1 MPGLCLLLTSDLSCC
16 PRYLRHI
23 LCELCVLCGL
33 NFGFGAKLKLTDTL
47 QFASGSLRGSP
58 TRTLLMMLAMS
69 IGVAAVVVL
78 TALGEGARRYVVDQ
92 FSSLGTNLVIVL
104 PGRTETAGIG
114 PGLMSGQTPRDITL
128 DDAQA
133 LLRSRAIKR
142 IAPLTVGSATL
153 SRGALNRE
161 VVVAG
166 STADLLE
173 VRHMSIGIGKFLP
186 AGDIHESASVC
197 VLGSQMKRE
206 LFGNEQAVGQWVRL
220 GDRRFRV
227 IGVLASQGE
236 SMGMRTDEL
245 VIVPVASAHQL
256 FNTSGLFRIL
266 IEAKNRDVI
275 EQAKHDAEEIMVQ
288 RHSGERDVTV
298 ITQDA
303 VLATFDRILTTL
315 TMAVGGIAAIS
326 LAVAGVLI
334 MNVMLI
340 AVAQRVKEIGLL
352 KALGAPGKQIRLLF
366 FAEAALLS
374 IIGSVAGLVLGYA
387 GSMII
392 GQIYPSLP
400 VSPPWWAVLA
410 ACATALGT
418 GILFSVWPA
427 RRAAKLDPVAALAG
441 R

>member
-1 MPGLCLLLTSDLSCC
+1 MRLID
-16 PRYLRHI
+16 
-23 LCELCVLCGL
+23 V
-33 NFGFGAKLKLTDTL
+33 A
-47 QFASGSLRGSP
+47 QFATGSLRGSP
-58 TRTLLMMLAMS
+58 ARTFLMMLAMS
-69 IGVAAVVVL
+69 IGVASVVVL

-114 PGLMSGQTPRDITL
+114 PGMLIGQVPREISL
-128 DDAQA
+128 DDAEA
-133 LLRSRAIKR
+133 LLRSRAVRR
-142 IAPLTVGSATL
+142 IAPLTIGSATV
-153 SRGALNRE
+153 SRDALNRE
-161 VVVAG
+161 VVVLG
-166 STADLLE
+166 STSDLLE
-173 VRHMSIGIGKFLP
+173 VRHMDLALGKFLP
-186 AGDIHESASVC
+186 PGDIHESASVC
-197 VLGSQMKRE
+197 VLGNQIKRE
-206 LFGNEQAVGQWVRL
+206 LFGNEQAVGAWVRL

-245 VIVPVASAHQL
+245 VIVPIASAHQL
-256 FNTSGLFRIL
+256 FNTSGVFRIL
-266 IEAKNRDVI
+266 IEANSRDVI
-275 EQAKHDAEEIMVQ
+275 GQVMHDAEEIMFQ
-288 RHSGERDVTV
+288 RHNGEKDVTV

-303 VLATFDRILTTL
+303 VIATFDRILTAL

-352 KALGAPGKQIRLLF
+352 KALGAPGKQIRNLF

-374 IIGSVAGLVLGYA
+374 GTGAMAGLLLGYT
-387 GSMII
+387 GSAVI
-392 GQIYPSLP
+392 GKIYPTLP

-427 RRAAKLDPVAALAG
+427 RRAARLDPVAALAG

>member
-1 MPGLCLLLTSDLSCC
+1 M
-16 PRYLRHI
+16 
-23 LCELCVLCGL
+23 
-33 NFGFGAKLKLTDTL
+33 KLTDTL

-114 PGLMSGQTPRDITL
+114 PGLMSGQTPRDITV

-142 IAPLTVGSATL
+142 IAPLTIGSATL
-153 SRGALNRE
+153 SRDALNRE

-166 STADLLE
+166 STSAMLE
-173 VRHMSIGIGKFLP
+173 VRHMNIGLGRFLP
-186 AGDIHESASVC
+186 PGDINDSTPVC
-197 VLGSQMKRE
+197 VLGNQMRRE
-206 LFGNEQAVGQWVRL
+206 LFGNDPAVGQWVRL

-227 IGVLASQGE
+227 IGVLAPQGE

-245 VIVPVASAHQL
+245 VIIPVAAAHQL
-256 FNTSGLFRIL
+256 FNTTGLFRVL
-266 IEAKNRDVI
+266 IEAKSREAIPEAVR
-275 EQAKHDAEEIMVQ
+275 DAEEIMLQ

-303 VLATFDRILTTL
+303 VLQTFDRILTAL

-352 KALGAPGKQIRLLF
+352 KALGAPGRQIRHLF

-374 IIGSVAGLVLGYA
+374 GIGSVAGLVLGYS
-387 GSMII
+387 GSFVI
-392 GQIYPSLP
+392 GQVYPSLP

-427 RRAAKLDPVAALAG
+427 RRAARLDPVAALAG

>member
-1 MPGLCLLLTSDLSCC
+1 MRLLD
-16 PRYLRHI
+16 
-23 LCELCVLCGL
+23 V
-33 NFGFGAKLKLTDTL
+33 A
-47 QFASGSLRGSP
+47 QFATGSLRGSP

-78 TALGEGARRYVVDQ
+78 TALGEGARRYVIDQ

-114 PGLMSGQTPRDITL
+114 PGMLLGQVPREISL

-133 LLRSRAIKR
+133 VLRSPAVKR
-142 IAPLTVGSATL
+142 IAPLTIGSAML
-153 SRGALNRE
+153 SHNALNRE
-161 VVVAG
+161 VVVLG
-166 STADLLE
+166 STSDLLE
-173 VRHMSIGIGKFLP
+173 VRHMSLGLGKFLP
-186 AGDIHESASVC
+186 PGDIHDSASVC
-197 VLGSQMKRE
+197 VLGNQMKRE
-206 LFGNEQAVGQWVRL
+206 LFGNEQAIGQWVRL

-227 IGVLASQGE
+227 IGVLATQGE
-236 SMGMRTDEL
+236 SMGFNTNEI

-266 IEAKNRDVI
+266 VEAKSRDSI
-275 EQAKHDAEEIMVQ
+275 EQAKHDAEEIMFQ
-288 RHSGERDVTV
+288 RHTEKDVTV

-352 KALGAPGKQIRLLF
+352 KALGAPPKQIRALF
-366 FAEAALLS
+366 FAEATLLS
-374 IIGSVAGLVLGYA
+374 SIGSIAGLVLGYA

-427 RRAAKLDPVAALAG
+427 RRAARLDPVAALAG

>member
-1 MPGLCLLLTSDLSCC
+1 M
-16 PRYLRHI
+16 
-23 LCELCVLCGL
+23 
-33 NFGFGAKLKLTDTL
+33 KLADTL

-104 PGRTETAGIG
+104 PGRTETSGVG

-128 DDAQA
+128 DDAEA
-133 LLRSRAIKR
+133 LLRSRAIRR

-161 VVVAG
+161 VVVLG
-166 STADLLE
+166 STSNLLE

-186 AGDIHESASVC
+186 AGDIHESSSVC
-197 VLGSQMKRE
+197 VLGKQMKQE

-266 IEAKNRDVI
+266 IEAKNRDSI
-275 EQAKHDAEEIMVQ
+275 EQAKHDAEQIMFQ
-288 RHSGERDVTV
+288 RHSGEKDVTV

-303 VLATFDRILTTL
+303 VLATFDRILTAL

-352 KALGAPGKQIRLLF
+352 KALGAPGKQIRMLF

-374 IIGSVAGLVLGYA
+374 TAGSVVGLVLGYA
-387 GSMII
+387 GSIVI

-410 ACATALGT
+410 ACGTALGT

-427 RRAAKLDPVAALAG
+427 RRAARLDPVAALAG
-441 R
+441 K

>member
-1 MPGLCLLLTSDLSCC
+1 MRLID
-16 PRYLRHI
+16 
-23 LCELCVLCGL
+23 V
-33 NFGFGAKLKLTDTL
+33 A

-78 TALGEGARRYVVDQ
+78 TALGEGARLYVVNQ

-114 PGLMSGQTPRDITL
+114 PGMLLGQIPREISL

-133 LLRSRAIKR
+133 ILRSRTVKR
-142 IAPLTVGSATL
+142 IAPLTIGSATI
-153 SRGALNRE
+153 SRDALNRE
-161 VVVAG
+161 VVVLG
-166 STADLLE
+166 STSDLLE
-173 VRHMSIGIGKFLP
+173 VRHMSLGVGRFLP

-197 VLGSQMKRE
+197 VLGKNIKQE
-206 LFGNEQAVGQWVRL
+206 LFGNERAVGEWVRL

-227 IGVLASQGE
+227 IGILASQGE
-236 SMGMRTDEL
+236 SMGFNTDDI

-275 EQAKHDAEEIMVQ
+275 EQTKHDAEQIMFQ
-288 RHSGERDVTV
+288 RHNGEKDVTV

-303 VLATFDRILTTL
+303 VLATFDRILTAL

-352 KALGAPGKQIRLLF
+352 KALGAPGVQIRNLF

-374 IIGSVAGLVLGYA
+374 GIGSLAGLLLGYT
-387 GSMII
+387 GSFII
-392 GQIYPSLP
+392 GQVYPTLP
-400 VSPPWWAVLA
+400 VSPPWWAVIA
-410 ACATALGT
+410 ACAIALGT

-427 RRAAKLDPVAALAG
+427 RRAARLDPVAALAG

>member
-1 MPGLCLLLTSDLSCC
+1 MRLS
-16 PRYLRHI
+16 
-23 LCELCVLCGL
+23 
-33 NFGFGAKLKLTDTL
+33 DTL

-58 TRTLLMMLAMS
+58 TRTLLMMLAMA

-92 FSSLGTNLVIVL
+92 FASLGTNLVIVL
-104 PGRTETAGIG
+104 PGRTETSGVG
-114 PGLMSGQTPRDITL
+114 PGLMSGQTPREITL

-142 IAPLTVGSATL
+142 FAPLTVGSASL

-161 VVVAG
+161 VVVLG
-166 STADLLE
+166 STSELLA
-173 VRHMSIGIGKFLP
+173 VRHMEMAVGRFLP
-186 AGDIHESASVC
+186 GGDIHDTASVC
-197 VLGSQMKRE
+197 VLGNQMKRE

-227 IGVLASQGE
+227 IGVMSSQGE
-236 SMGMRTDEL
+236 SMGMRTDDL
-245 VIVPVASAHQL
+245 VIIPVASSHQL
-256 FNTSGLFRIL
+256 FNTSGLYRIL
-266 IEAKNRDVI
+266 VEAKHRDAIGQVT
-275 EQAKHDAEEIMVQ
+275 KDAESILVE

-303 VLATFDRILTTL
+303 VLQTFDRILGAL

-326 LAVAGVLI
+326 LVVAGVLI

-352 KALGAPGKQIRLLF
+352 KALGAPGKQIRQLF

-374 IIGSVAGLVLGYA
+374 AIGSVAGLALGHA
-387 GSMII
+387 GSFII
-392 GQIYPSLP
+392 GQFYPSLP
-400 VSPPWWAVLA
+400 VSPPWWAVIA
-410 ACATALGT
+410 ATATALGT

-427 RRAAKLDPVAALAG
+427 RRAARLDPVAALAG
-441 R
+441 K

>member
-1 MPGLCLLLTSDLSCC
+1 MKLS
-16 PRYLRHI
+16 
-23 LCELCVLCGL
+23 
-33 NFGFGAKLKLTDTL
+33 DTL
-47 QFASGSLRGSP
+47 QFAFGSLRGSP

-166 STADLLE
+166 STAAMLE
-173 VRHMSIGIGKFLP
+173 VRHMSIGIGRFLP

-197 VLGSQMKRE
+197 VLGSQMKQE

-227 IGVLASQGE
+227 IGILAQQGE

-245 VIVPVASAHQL
+245 VIIPVASDHQL
-256 FNTSGLFRIL
+256 FNTSSLFRIL
-266 IEAKNRDVI
+266 IEAQNRDYI
-275 EQAKHDAEEIMVQ
+275 EQAKRYAEQIMVQ
-288 RHSGERDVTV
+288 RHNGERDVTV

-374 IIGSVAGLVLGYA
+374 VIGSIAGLVLGYA

-400 VSPPWWAVLA
+400 VSPPWWAVVA

-427 RRAAKLDPVAALAG
+427 RRAARLDPVAALAG

>member
-1 MPGLCLLLTSDLSCC
+1 M
-16 PRYLRHI
+16 R
-23 LCELCVLCGL
+23 
-33 NFGFGAKLKLTDTL
+33 FADTF

-69 IGVAAVVVL
+69 IGVAAVVIL
-78 TALGEGARRYVVDQ
+78 TALGEGARRYVVNQ
-92 FSSLGTNLVIVL
+92 FSSLGTNLVILL

-114 PGLMSGQTPRDITL
+114 PGMMTGQTPRDITL
-128 DDAQA
+128 DDAEA
-133 LLRSRAIKR
+133 LLRSTAVKR
-142 IAPLTVGSATL
+142 IAPLAIGSATL
-153 SRGALNRE
+153 SLDALNRE
-161 VVVAG
+161 VVVLG
-166 STADLLE
+166 STSDLLE
-173 VRHMSIGIGKFLP
+173 VRHMGMGMGRFLP
-186 AGDIHESASVC
+186 VGDIHETASVC
-197 VLGSQMKRE
+197 VLGKKIRQE
-206 LFGNEQAVGQWVRL
+206 LFGNVQAVGQWVRL

-227 IGVLASQGE
+227 IGVMSSQGE
-236 SMGMRTDEL
+236 SMGFNTDEV

-256 FNTSGLFRIL
+256 FNTSGLIRVL
-266 IEAKNRDVI
+266 VEAKNRDVI
-275 EQAKHDAEEIMVQ
+275 EQAKRDAEEIMMQ
-288 RHSGERDVTV
+288 RHAGERDVTV

-303 VLATFDRILTTL
+303 VLATFDRILTAL

-340 AVAQRVKEIGLL
+340 AVAQRIKEIGLL
-352 KALGAPGKQIRLLF
+352 KALGAPGSQIRNLF

-374 IIGSVAGLVLGYA
+374 SIGSLAGLALGYA
-387 GSMII
+387 GSAII

-410 ACATALGT
+410 ACGTALGT

-427 RRAAKLDPVAALAG
+427 RRAARLDPVAALAG